1 MFHLGFDNAT
11 MDGNSDNTEYQYLAK
26 HLWSVHG
33 GISWF
38 PKQKNWRLQM
48 LVVSCPVPSSAVWP
62 SPNITSCAWIP
73 RWNPEL
79 RSLKSAIFSGP
90 LRHDPSSF
98 GYESKP
104 WCPGCGNSAS
114 PQNCFIGIGPRQIFV
129 EPRALM
135 CTMAGNKKAK
145 VFPDP
150 VSAMP
155 TCRVRFAA
163 K

>member
-1 MFHLGFDNAT
+1 
-11 MDGNSDNTEYQYLAK
+11 
-26 HLWSVHG
+26 
-33 GISWF
+33 
-38 PKQKNWRLQM
+38 
-48 LVVSCPVPSSAVWP
+48 
-62 SPNITSCAWIP
+62 
-73 RWNPEL
+73 
-79 RSLKSAIFSGP
+79 